1 MFAVRPST
9 VEGSFSA
16 TAVPNMLQRHAH
28 CKLDRKRIFLRT
40 AERNPSTFESSLYSA
55 ALFSLHTP
63 GFLKIGDPGDMAL
76 SVRERLTH
84 ATFQMGACALGVGL
98 VGRMGEGARG
108 D

>member
-1 MFAVRPST
+1 MPIANSRGKPN
-9 VEGSFSA
+9 FSA
-16 TAVPNMLQRHAH
+16 QLNGTQA
-28 CKLDRKRIFLRT
+28 FLK
-40 AERNPSTFESSLYSA
+40 AALHSA
-55 ALFSLHTP
+55 SLFSLYTP